1 MLAELGNAV
10 PDILL
15 EIVTVLL
22 IACFSAPQKHFRIT
36 LKDKMSSKICS
47 VLSLTT
53 QAVSPR
59 VAFQSAGKH
68 NSKVLVFSRLS
79 TNKGGQG

>member
-22 IACFSAPQKHFRIT
+22 IACFSAPQKHFRIH
-36 LKDKMSSKICS
+36 LK
-47 VLSLTT
+47 
-53 QAVSPR
+53 
-59 VAFQSAGKH
+59 G
-68 NSKVLVFSRLS
+68 
-79 TNKGGQG
+79 